1 MTRTGTVG
9 GGYRTSAAR
18 HMSLISAFCL
28 AFRRDG
34 ESSKGR
40 LEPGADPSNPK
51 DKRRLSP
58 DGGGGATRVLAGL
71 ALCLFTG
78 RNALFI
84 ETFVIWF
91 PVTGSSIHF

>member
-1 MTRTGTVG
+1 MTHTGTVG

-34 ESSKGR
+34 ENSKGR
-40 LEPGADPSNPK
+40 LEPGADTPNPK

-58 DGGGGATRVLAGL
+58 D
-71 ALCLFTG
+71 
-78 RNALFI
+78 
-84 ETFVIWF
+84 
-91 PVTGSSIHF
+91 